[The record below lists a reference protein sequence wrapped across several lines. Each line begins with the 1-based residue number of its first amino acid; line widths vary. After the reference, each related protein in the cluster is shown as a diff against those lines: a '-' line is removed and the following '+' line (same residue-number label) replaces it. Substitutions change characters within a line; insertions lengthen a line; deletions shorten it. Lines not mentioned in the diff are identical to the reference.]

1 MPEATVGPLSGLK
14 VIEISMYIQGPVAG
28 LVLSSLGAD
37 VIKIEQ
43 IGRGEPFRS
52 LTSFYSVDLD
62 GCPGWAFAAVNRGK
76 RTLPLDIEI
85 GAGREIFSDLISRAD
100 VFLTNLRPNSIKK
113 MGADYET
120 LKGINPQLIYGMSNG
135 LGFAG
140 PYASDP
146 VQDTVGSA
154 YAGFMDLTSETLVP
168 TYPPGSMSDV
178 LAGSSLASA
187 VLAGLV
193 RRSLT
198 GRGSLVRTSQLQSL
212 LWLEMMPVG
221 LLGSSGNRVSRFVP
235 AANPFLAPYETSDGW
250 IAIAAIHPDQWAPL
264 AQALGL
270 PSLLADPRFSDFQTA
285 MKNGIELVP
294 VFQERFR
301 ESSTFEWWSTF
312 RNAGVWAA
320 PVHRLEDLLDD
331 QQVIDNEYLRSYSD
345 GLVAPPV
352 PFDVDG
358 WTGAGDANASAYGED
373 TDDILAGLGL
383 SEERVAHLR
392 VAGVVW

>member
-76 RTLPLDIEI
+76 RTLPLDIES
-85 GAGREIFSDLISRAD
+85 GAGREVFSDLISSAD
-100 VFLTNLRPNSIKK
+100 VFLTNLRPNSIKG
-113 MGADYET
+113 MRADYET
-120 LKGINPQLIYGMSNG
+120 LKKINPQLIYGMSNG

-221 LLGSSGNRVSRFVP
+221 LLGSSGHRVSRFVP

-250 IAIAAIHPDQWAPL
+250 IAIAAIHPAQWAPL

-270 PSLLADPRFSDFQTA
+270 PSVLVDPRFSDFQAA

-301 ESSTFEWWSTF
+301 QNSTFEWWSTF
-312 RNAGVWAA
+312 RDAGVWAA

-331 QQVIDNEYLRSYSD
+331 RQVVDNEYLRSYSD

-358 WTGAGDANASAYGED
+358 WTGAADASPSAYGED

-383 SEERVAHLR
+383 SEERVAQLR